1 MKLYVGLTD
10 QHWFEHLS
18 GLHPKPDEIN
28 FWRPGGGASFKAISP
43 GAPFLFKLHSPN
55 NVIAGWGYFYQ
66 HFKLPVSLAWR
77 AYEQKN
83 GAPDLQTLATLIRK
97 RRKSSERDPWIGCTI
112 LTSPV
117 FLPRD
122 EWFPVPSDWASNIVS
137 GRTYTEDD
145 PLAAALWDAV
155 RMREKKATPFET
167 TLGVALE
174 SPRYGNEFL
183 ARARLGQGTFRI
195 LVTEAYNRRCAMT
208 GEKTLPVLEAAH
220 IRSYTDGGPHRTSN
234 GLLLRRDLHTLFDS
248 GYMTV
253 TSDYRVEVS
262 PRIREEF
269 DNGKE
274 YYALHGGSLILPANP
289 LEHPARE
296 FLEWHNERVY
306 SA

>member
-1 MKLYVGLTD
+1 VKLYVGLTD
-10 QHWFEHLS
+10 QSWFDHLAAMD
-18 GLHPKPDEIN
+18 PPPDEVN
-28 FWRPGGGASFKAISP
+28 FWRPGGASTFKAIEP

-55 NVIAGWGYFYQ
+55 NVIAGWGWFFQ

-83 GAPDLQTLATLIRK
+83 GASDQQTLATLIRK
-97 RRKSSERDPWIGCTI
+97 HRRTDERDPWIGCTI

-117 FLPRD
+117 LLPRD

-137 GRTYTEDD
+137 GRTYTEED
-145 PLAAALWDAV
+145 PLAASLWDAV
-155 RMREKKATPFET
+155 RMRERIVSPLEDHLEIA
-167 TLGVALE
+167 LGG
-174 SPRYGNEFL
+174 PRYGADFL
-183 ARARLGQGTFRI
+183 SRARLGQGTFRV

-220 IRSYTDGGPHRTSN
+220 IRSYKEGGPHRTSN

-253 TSDYRVEVS
+253 TPDYRIEVS
-262 PRIREEF
+262 KRIREEF
-269 DNGKE
+269 DNGRE

-289 LEHPARE
+289 AERPARE
-296 FLEWHNERVY
+296 FLEWHNGKVLG
-306 SA
+306 A

>member
-10 QHWFEHLS
+10 QSWFEHLAA
-18 GLHPKPDEIN
+18 LNPQPDEIN
-28 FWRPGGGASFKAISP
+28 FWRPGGATTFKAIEP

-55 NVIAGWGYFYQ
+55 NVIAGWGYFFQ
-66 HFKLPVSLAWR
+66 HYKLPVSLAWR

-83 GAPDLQTLATLIRK
+83 GAPTLANLANLIRK
-97 RRKSSERDPWIGCTI
+97 RRRSDERDPWIGCTI

-117 FLPRD
+117 FLPRE

-137 GRTYTEDD
+137 GRSYTEEDPMARVLWEAVRLREKTAS
-145 PLAAALWDAV
+145 PLADLIGIASEV
-155 RMREKKATPFET
+155 
-167 TLGVALE
+167 
-174 SPRYGNEFL
+174 PRYGNEFL
-183 ARARLGQGTFRI
+183 ARARLGQGTFRV
-195 LVTEAYNRRCAMT
+195 LVTEAYNRRCAIT

-220 IRSYTDGGPHRTSN
+220 IRSYSEGGPHRTVN

-253 TSDYRVEVS
+253 TPDYHVEVS

-274 YYALHGGSLILPANP
+274 YYDLHGRSLILPANP
-289 LEHPARE
+289 AEHPGQE
-296 FLEWHNERVY
+296 FLVWHNEQIF

>member
-10 QHWFEHLS
+10 QNWFDHLA
-18 GLHPKPDEIN
+18 GMDPQPDEIN
-28 FWRPGGGASFKAISP
+28 FWRPGGGASFKAINP

-55 NVIAGWGYFYQ
+55 NVIAGWGHFFQ

-83 GAPDLQTLATLIRK
+83 GAPTLQTLATLIRK
-97 RRKSSERDPWIGCTI
+97 RRKSEERDPWIGCTI

-117 FLPRD
+117 FLPRE
-122 EWFPVPSDWASNIVS
+122 EWFPVPDDWASNIVS

-145 PLAAALWDAV
+145 PRAAALWDAV
-155 RMREKKATPFET
+155 RLREKI
-167 TLGVALE
+167 ALPPTDQLTIASE
-174 SPRYGNEFL
+174 DQRYGSEFL
-183 ARARLGQGTFRI
+183 ARARLGQGTFRV
-195 LVTEAYNRRCAMT
+195 LVTEAYRRRCAMT

-220 IRSYTDGGPHRTSN
+220 IRSYSDGGPHRTSN

-253 TSDYRVEVS
+253 TPDYHVDVS
-262 PRIREEF
+262 ARIRQEF

-274 YYALHGGSLILPANP
+274 YYALHGAPLILPANP
-289 LEHPARE
+289 AEHPARE
-296 FLEWHNERVY
+296 FLEWHNEKVF

>member
-10 QHWFEHLS
+10 RSWYDHLAAMD
-18 GLHPKPDEIN
+18 PAPDEVN
-28 FWRPGGGASFKAISP
+28 FWRPGGLTNFKAVEP
-43 GAPFLFKLHSPN
+43 GAPFLFKLHNPD
-55 NVIAGWGYFYQ
+55 NVISGWGYFFQ

-83 GAPDLQTLATLIRK
+83 GAVSLSRLRDLIRK
-97 RRKSSERDPWIGCTI
+97 HRGADEHDPWIGCTI

-137 GRTYTEDD
+137 GRTYTSDD

-155 RMREKKATPFET
+155 QQRERIASP
-167 TLGVALE
+167 LDDQLAIALE
-174 SPRYGNEFL
+174 GPRYGAEFV

-195 LVTEAYNRRCAMT
+195 LVTDAYNRRCAMT

-220 IRSYTDGGPHRTSN
+220 IRSFSEGGPNRTSN
-234 GLLLRRDLHTLFDS
+234 GLLLRSDLHTLFDS

-253 TSDYRVEVS
+253 TPDYHVEVS

-269 DNGKE
+269 NNGKE
-274 YYALHGGSLILPANP
+274 YYALHGSPLTLPDDPAAR
-289 LEHPARE
+289 PARE
-296 FLEWHNERVY
+296 YLEWHNEKVFG
-306 SA
+306 A

>member
-10 QHWFEHLS
+10 QSWFEHLAA
-18 GLHPKPDEIN
+18 LQPPPDEIN
-28 FWRPGGGASFKAISP
+28 FWRPGGVTTFKAIEP

-55 NVIAGWGYFYQ
+55 NVIAGWGYFFQ

-83 GAPDLQTLATLIRK
+83 GAANLQVLANLIRK
-97 RRKSSERDPWIGCTI
+97 HRSHYEHDPWIGCTI

-117 FLPRD
+117 FLPKD

-137 GRTYTEDD
+137 GRTYTEED

-155 RMREKKATPFET
+155 RLREKTASPLTDQLSIATE
-167 TLGVALE
+167 G
-174 SPRYGNEFL
+174 PRYGEEFL
-183 ARARLGQGTFRI
+183 AKARLGQGTFRI

-220 IRSYTDGGPHRTSN
+220 IQSYKEGGPHRTSN
-234 GLLLRRDLHTLFDS
+234 GLLLRSDLHTLFDS

-253 TSDYRVEVS
+253 SPDYRIEVS
-262 PRIREEF
+262 SRIHEEF

-274 YYALHGGSLILPANP
+274 YYALHGKPLRMPDNPAERP
-289 LEHPARE
+289 GRE
-296 FLEWHNERVY
+296 FLQWHNEKVFG
-306 SA
+306 A

>member
-10 QHWFEHLS
+10 QNWFEHLAA
-18 GLHPKPDEIN
+18 LNPQPDEIN
-28 FWRPGGGASFKAISP
+28 FWRPGGATSFKAIEP

-55 NVIAGWGYFYQ
+55 NVIAGWGYFFQ
-66 HFKLPVSLAWR
+66 HYKLPVSLAWR

-83 GAPDLQTLATLIRK
+83 GAPTLQNLANLIRK
-97 RRKSSERDPWIGCTI
+97 HRRSDERDPWIGCTI

-117 FLPRD
+117 FLPRE

-137 GRTYTEDD
+137 GRSYTEEDPMARALWEAVRFRERTVS
-145 PLAAALWDAV
+145 PLADPIGIASEV
-155 RMREKKATPFET
+155 
-167 TLGVALE
+167 
-174 SPRYGNEFL
+174 PRYGNGFL
-183 ARARLGQGTFRI
+183 ARARLGQGTFRV
-195 LVTEAYNRRCAMT
+195 LVTEAYNRRCAIT

-220 IRSYTDGGPHRTSN
+220 IRSYSEGGPHKTIN

-253 TSDYRVEVS
+253 TPDYHVEVS
-262 PRIREEF
+262 PRIRVEF

-289 LEHPARE
+289 AEHPGRE
-296 FLEWHNERVY
+296 FLVWHNEKVF